1 MKFSSIIKRKK
12 VEEIPD
18 SVSDESLLS
27 ITNAIQEEYIK
38 TRVCLEIKL
47 KNGETISYRLSE
59 IDNIYFEID

>member
-18 SVSDESLLS
+18 FVSDESLLS
-27 ITNAIQEEYIK
+27 IKNAIQEEYIK
-38 TRVCLEIKL
+38 TKVSLEIKL
-47 KNGETISYRLSE
+47 KNGDTISYRLSE